1 VVASVDP
8 DLMVES
14 ETLEQML
21 RLTETFVV
29 ASLAASV
36 ASTTGLLGLLLAA
49 IGIYGTVSYMVT
61 LRTREV
67 GIRMALG
74 AQKRDVVGLILRE
87 SDRVEAI
94 QNMPQQI
101 RHPARQHHA
110 HHQSR
115 QNRPRARGFRLGAS
129 RCCFWGLRCWRR
141 WCLRAGRCGLSR
153 WLLCAASSHRGWSS
167 KWNSW
172 YRLGESGRG
181 LKFWQPGA
189 GILI

>member
-87 SDRVEAI
+87 STRPVVAGLLVGVVLAGGVAYLL
-94 QNMPQQI
+94 
-101 RHPARQHHA
+101 RHILYGIHTIDGISFGGVSVLFLGIALLAALVP
-110 HHQSR
+110 SR
-115 QNRPRARGFRLGAS
+115 RAVRIEPVTA
-129 RCCFWGLRCWRR
+129 LRC
-141 WCLRAGRCGLSR
+141 
-153 WLLCAASSHRGWSS
+153 
-167 KWNSW
+167 
-172 YRLGESGRG
+172 E
-181 LKFWQPGA
+181 
-189 GILI
+189 